1 MVSSFGT
8 AAEGD
13 PTNEDSWTL
22 QVIPGAGA
30 LTGVACSSVLECI
43 AVNAGGVARVGI
55 GTAVVTTTAPV
66 STSLPAITGSPSVG
80 RTLSASTGTWS
91 GSLPLSFTYQWQNC
105 TSLCAD
111 IAGATSSTHTIVTSD
126 VNTRIE
132 VVVTARND
140 AGSASA
146 RSNLVGPITA
156 PVPSAAQIKA
166 QLVRQLTPHG
176 KAFTIRALLERGYA
190 FSFSPPTAGRLAISW
205 YLVRKG
211 TGPVLVA
218 LGHKVFGSTRA
229 GFRITLN
236 ARGKRLLRHARRAT
250 LTSKIAFTPSHHAT
264 VSITKTLVVKR

>member
-1 MVSSFGT
+1 MNT
-8 AAEGD
+8 AG
-13 PTNEDSWTL
+13 
-22 QVIPGAGA
+22 I
-30 LTGVACSSVLECI
+30 
-43 AVNAGGVARVGI
+43 ARVGI
-55 GTAVVTTTAPV
+55 RAVVISATVPASSAPPVVTGATT
-66 STSLPAITGSPSVG
+66 VG
-80 RTLSASTGTWS
+80 KTLSASTGAWS
-91 GSLPLSFTYQWQNC
+91 GSPPLSFTYQWENC

-132 VVVTARND
+132 VVVTATNS

-146 RSNLVGPITA
+146 PSNLVGPISA
-156 PVPSAAQIKA
+156 PVPSAAKIKA

-211 TGPVLVA
+211 TGPVLIA
-218 LGHKVFGSTRA
+218 LGHKTFGSMRA
-229 GFRITLN
+229 GLRITLN

-264 VSITKTLVVKR
+264 VRITKTLVVKQ